1 MLTVS
6 GNAQRWSKMG
16 LLLGFL
22 QQEVAAAKII
32 KRMMLSSGN
41 DLAVTVEVPDH
52 NFSPIADPKPQREM
66 T

>member
-1 MLTVS
+1 
-6 GNAQRWSKMG
+6 MG

-22 QQEVAAAKII
+22 QQEVAAAKIT

-41 DLAVTVEVPDH
+41 DLAVAVEVPDH
-52 NFSPIADPKPQREM
+52 NFSLIADPKPQREM